1 MLKSL
6 FTSHHDKLATAIVKG
21 DEERT
26 VRLLGK
32 LSADALQQVD
42 NDGRPLLEL
51 AIRSRQPRI
60 LQLLLQRTPAP
71 LPKASCGTPLTV
83 LALQQTENS
92 LHLLSALLRAGAD
105 SNLIHTGRPLLHHCI
120 EYCRE
125 AELMLHLSR
134 LLEHGA
140 DINQPDKTGT
150 TLLLRL
156 LPTGNLPLLQFLLQ
170 SGAKCEPQWL
180 ESMEDPAL
188 LSQLRRTLDDI
199 KIRNMML
206 GR

>member
-6 FTSHHDKLATAIVKG
+6 FTSHHDKLAAAIVKG

-32 LSADALQQVD
+32 LSAEALQQVD
-42 NDGRPLLEL
+42 DEGRPLLEL
-51 AIRSRQPRI
+51 AIRSGQPRI

-105 SNLIHTGRPLLHHCI
+105 SDMIHAGRPLLHHCI
-120 EYCRE
+120 EYCRDT
-125 AELMLHLSR
+125 ELMLHLSR

-140 DINQPDKTGT
+140 DINQPDEAGS

-156 LPTGNLPLLQFLLQ
+156 LPSGNLPLLQFLLQ
-170 SGAKCEPQWL
+170 SGAGCESHWL
-180 ESMEDPAL
+180 ESLEDPAL

-199 KIRNMML
+199 RIRKMML